1 MKKFLISG
9 AAGMVGRAI
18 IEEIAANHKGG
29 IEVYA
34 SDRFLDT
41 LAPYE
46 GEHVHIL
53 LNDRLEEIMQTN
65 TFDCMLQLAFPRN
78 VQPDQWADG
87 IKFCTET
94 LFMAHKYD
102 VKRIVHV
109 SSQSLYG
116 WQREDAADENTAVQL
131 VSPYTTGKY
140 ATEVLVNNLFA
151 DRPHTNVRLSTIIG
165 PYTRERVVN
174 KFFEQILENKD
185 ITVKGGNQIFSFLDV
200 RDAASGFVAIMN
212 NEAESWRPVY
222 NLGTSEYATL
232 MEIAEKAIEIG
243 KQNGY
248 TNSELVHEPAEIVLN
263 NKIDVSNML
272 NDFGWKAQFSLQDT
286 MNHIFNFLTSK

>member
-18 IEEIAANHKGG
+18 IEEIATNYQGQ

-34 SDRFLDT
+34 ADRFLDT

-46 GEHVHIL
+46 SEHVHIL
-53 LNDRLEEIMQTN
+53 LNDHLEEVMQTN
-65 TFDCMLQLAFPRN
+65 SFDCMLQLAFPRN
-78 VQPDQWADG
+78 VQPNQWADG
-87 IKFCTET
+87 IKFCMET

-102 VKRIVHV
+102 MKRIVHV

-116 WQREDAADENTAVQL
+116 WQREDAATVDSEVML

-140 ATEVLVNNLFA
+140 CIEVLVNNLFA
-151 DRPHTNVRLSTIIG
+151 DRPHTNIRLSTIIS

-174 KFFEQILENKD
+174 KLFENVINGENLT
-185 ITVKGGNQIFSFLDV
+185 IKGGGQIFSFLDV
-200 RDAASGFVAIMN
+200 RDAAKGFVAVMN
-212 NEAESWRPVY
+212 DEYESWKPVY

-243 KQNGY
+243 KQNNY
-248 TNSELVHEPAEIVLN
+248 TNSELIHEPADIVLN
-263 NKIDVSNML
+263 NKIDVSDML
-272 NDFGWKAQFSLQDT
+272 NDFGWKAQYSLQDT
-286 MNHIFNFLTSK
+286 MNHIFNFLTTK